1 MVVAKI
7 FKETDTVFESIGEH
21 TIKPLLCKVHEE
33 DNSDFFLELEVK
45 NEEVWKMERKG
56 IVAVK
61 YNDKWQGFRFGR
73 REIVGKKTYFKCWHV
88 SYDMQDYLIRDL
100 LVDGVAFNTAVQT
113 IRANTTRENPFTFYT
128 MKTTSVE
135 VEIHNNSLYDVAF
148 ALLGAYNCKI
158 LRDNYKITF
167 INSRG
172 SDNQETIEY
181 GKNLTLL
188 EEYSDV
194 EDLVTEL
201 YPSLEFNGSEYP
213 LEGECISDLTIYNRV
228 YTKHKKFTPLNEEY
242 LQSIVDEINEINT
255 EIDRYNTLI
264 NQTEAD
270 IQNAN
275 NELIETEDEIA
286 AKTKEVQIYEEEY
299 MRKLEN
305 SLDTR
310 EKIYTSCV
318 NAIKDQLSVINKKI
332 NSTNSKLTKK
342 NTSLKTYEG
351 KKEEYREKYSQYTK
365 KGYKEKAKEAK
376 EKITEYTAKIST
388 LKTEIRTLK
397 TTLNSQTK
405 VKEKLLKYE
414 EDFSSVEEVT
424 KYDISKLL
432 TLLKDQ
438 GLGVIGDI
446 VTEYEEANSEIA
458 EYEKTIETIK
468 NKYDEI
474 YKLHAQV
481 DSLKNEVQTYQLNS
495 EDFIKMMEKLGQVC
509 ETKKEQLY
517 LEIQDDLRKQAN
529 MYLNKYKYPQVCY
542 SVESLP
548 FEVEI
553 GDTIEVKHSKLGID
567 LETEVIVVEYDCIL
581 SRNTMIQFGNTT
593 SSIAKMNEALQNA
606 TNDAIARNQLL
617 MENAYSNMMSAVA
630 GIEGYVAGLTKTEI
644 RDDNLVTYE
653 SQLSINQNKISA
665 KVSKSAVDSLVQAK
679 VDIAAEQIA
688 SEVVKLAKEE
698 VVKEISGTYV
708 LMIVPS
714 DGLVVDDT
722 HTSTTLTAVL
732 LQNNVDISSTVDA
745 SWFQWKRKSTDA
757 RSDME
762 WNRTEHKG
770 TSITIRNTDFD
781 TQGTFICTVTVP
793 REGYWCDNNGNRI
806 CDSNGNRL
814 VVSVPETV
822 ISCSV
827 VVSESFVG
835 YKTLIKQTAE
845 DILLKTSRDDVNALI
860 KIWYDN
866 ITIAAEKINLNG
878 LVTANNFFKI
888 LEDGSF
894 ETIKGVLANWI
905 VKGNTIASKD
915 GSTVLNAED
924 GSIVIK
930 ETDTK
935 YIRVRK
941 GVFTSVA
948 GKDVTQIDEFG
959 YTGLFYDGND
969 YYRTTLVKGTKSVNG
984 SLKKTP
990 MFNMV
995 KYKYNGP
1002 NSYEQST
1009 IANVDAYNASF
1020 LPAYS
1025 NTTTTSSNIVVD
1037 SSGALKRSTSSSKR
1051 YKERIEDVSY
1061 ECIKPEKLLDLPVYQ
1076 YYYKEGYI
1084 TDPNCYSGIQI
1095 GFLVEDVDEIYPIA
1109 VERDKEGNPEM
1120 WNEKYIIPGMLE
1132 LIKKQQKQIEELN
1145 KKYEDLVS
1153 MKKE

>member
-1 MVVAKI
+1 MVIAKI
-7 FKETDTVFESIGEH
+7 FKETDTVFDNLGEH
-21 TIKPLLCKVHEE
+21 IVKPLLCTVHEE
-33 DNSDFFLELEVK
+33 DNSDFYLELEVK

-61 YNDKWQGFRFGR
+61 YNGTWQGFRFGR
-73 REIVGKKTYFKCWHV
+73 REIFGKKTYFKCWHV

-100 LVDGVAFNTAVQT
+100 LVDGVAFNTAIQT
-113 IRANTTRENPFTFYT
+113 IRANTTRENPFTFT
-128 MKTTSVE
+128 TRKTTLVE
-135 VEIHNNSLYDVAF
+135 AEIHNNSLYDVAF
-148 ALLGAYNCKI
+148 ALLNAYNCKI
-158 LRDNYKITF
+158 LRDNYSITF

-172 SDNQETIEY
+172 SDNQETVEY

-194 EDLVTEL
+194 ENLVTEL

-213 LEGECISDLTIYNRV
+213 LEGDCISDLALYNRV

-242 LQSIVDEINEINT
+242 LQSIVEQINEINT
-255 EIDRYNTLI
+255 EIDRYGTLI
-264 NQTEAD
+264 EQTEAD
-270 IQNAN
+270 INSSQTEII
-275 NELIETEDEIA
+275 ELEDEIQE
-286 AKTKEVQIYEEEY
+286 KTYEVQIYESEY
-299 MRKLEN
+299 MNKLET
-305 SLDTR
+305 SIDMR
-310 EKIYTSCV
+310 ENIYTSCV
-318 NAIKDQLSVINKKI
+318 EAIKTQLGIINKKI
-332 NSTNSKLTKK
+332 SNTNSKLTKK
-342 NTSLKTYEG
+342 NTTLTTYET

-376 EKITEYTAKIST
+376 GKVTEYTTKISAI
-388 LKTEIRTLK
+388 KSEIRTLN
-397 TTLNSQTK
+397 TTLNSQKK
-405 VKEKLLKYE
+405 VQEKIKKYE
-414 EDFSSVEEVT
+414 EEFANVEDVT
-424 KYDISKLL
+424 KYDISKLF
-432 TLLKDQ
+432 TLLKEQ
-438 GLGVIGDI
+438 GLGVIGD
-446 VTEYEEANSEIA
+446 VVSDYEEANSTIDD
-458 EYEKTIETIK
+458 YEKTVEEVK
-468 NKYDEI
+468 SKYDEI
-474 YKLHAQV
+474 YKLEVRLDA
-481 DSLKNEVQTYQLNS
+481 LKNEVETYRTNI
-495 EDFIKMMEKLGQVC
+495 DDYIKRVSQCDKDLGTA
-509 ETKKEQLY
+509 EEMLY
-517 LEIQDDLRKQAN
+517 WEIQDDLRQQAN
-529 MYLNKYKYPQVCY
+529 IYLNKYKYPQVCY

-548 FEVEI
+548 FEAAI

-567 LETEVIVVEYDCIL
+567 IETEVIVVEYDCIL
-581 SRNTMIQFGNTT
+581 GRNIMIQFGNTT
-593 SSIAKMNEALQNA
+593 SSIAKMNEAVQNA
-606 TNDAIARNQLL
+606 TNEAIARNQLL
-617 MENAYSNMMSAVA
+617 LENAYSNMMSAVA
-630 GIEGYVAGLTKTEI
+630 GIEGYVAGMTKTEI

-665 KVSKSAVDSLVQAK
+665 KVSKSTVDSLVQAK

-708 LMIVPS
+708 LMVVPS

-732 LQNNVDISSTVDA
+732 LQNNVDISSAVDA
-745 SWFQWKRKSTDA
+745 SWFQWKRKSTDI
-757 RSDME
+757 RSDLE

-770 TSITIRNTDFD
+770 TSITIKNADFD

-793 REGYWCDNNGNRI
+793 KEGYWCDNNGNQI
-806 CDSNGNRL
+806 CDNNGNRL
-814 VVSVPETV
+814 VITVPETI

-827 VVSESFVG
+827 VISESFVG
-835 YKTLIKQTAE
+835 YKTLIRQTAE
-845 DILLKTSRDDVNALI
+845 EILLKTSKDDVNALI

-888 LEDGSF
+888 LTDGSF

-905 VKGNTIASKD
+905 VEGSTITSKD
-915 GSTVLNAED
+915 GSTILNADD
-924 GSIVIK
+924 GSIMIK
-930 ETDTK
+930 ESDTK

-941 GVFTSVA
+941 GVFTSVD
-948 GKDVTQIDEFG
+948 GNDVTKIDELG
-959 YTGLFYDGND
+959 YEGIFYDGND

-984 SLKKTP
+984 SLKRTP

-1002 NSYEQST
+1002 NSYTQST
-1009 IANVDAYNASF
+1009 IANIDAYNTSF

-1051 YKERIEDVSY
+1051 YKEKIEDVSY
-1061 ECIKPEKLLDLPVYQ
+1061 ECIKPERLLDLPVYQ
-1076 YYYKEGYI
+1076 YYYKDGYI

-1095 GFLVEDVDEIYPIA
+1095 GFLVEDVDEVYPIA
-1109 VERDKEGNPEM
+1109 VERDKDGNPEM

-1145 KKYEDLVS
+1145 KKYEELLS
-1153 MKKE
+1153 MEKE